1 MKKILSGA
9 ILFIGLG
16 TMAFAQQ
23 ADGKKTHNYSPEK
36 RAEKITAVMAKKLSL
51 SDEQKTKVYAIN
63 LENVKKRDAD
73 RSARMAEERTA
84 RKASMQKQD
93 EQIINV
99 LNAEQKTAYENFK
112 KERFT
117 GKQHSRKPSANWKA
131 KKDKQEG

>member
-9 ILFIGLG
+9 ILFIGLS

-23 ADGKKTHNYSPEK
+23 VAPKKADYSPEK
-36 RAEKITAVMAKKLSL
+36 RAEKITAIMADKLSL

-63 LENVKKRDAD
+63 LENVKKRDAE
-73 RSARMAEERTA
+73 RSMRITQERNN
-84 RKASMQKQD
+84 RRASMQKQD
-93 EQIINV
+93 EEIIKV

-117 GKQHSRKPSANWKA
+117 RKPHSKKSGANWKT
-131 KKDKQEG
+131 KKDKQQG